1 MLTPRHLAKAPSPG
15 RADRRAA
22 KRRGAAGGGSRPEC
36 PRCGSALVTNAI
48 AGGPS
53 EFVSQLRGGDA
64 PVGAFSEWLCRSCGQ
79 RWPVDGA
86 ADRTATDEERV
97 DDLEGTRASAPGD
110 LVELLDLPEEEH
122 QPMVRATSRLVSAT
136 LRRAREARGLT
147 LSDASKATYIWEPYL
162 VALEAEAPLE
172 EYPAPA
178 YARSFLKSYAEYLGL
193 DPAEMVREF
202 DRSHPA
208 RREPMLD
215 ILPDP
220 RPRRRIV
227 ATALVVVSILSLA
240 AIVFLPFARDRD
252 DGPALPAPVAPVTD
266 MTSGQDPV
274 TRPPVPVVHGVRV
287 VLSANDRCWVE
298 ATSDGKVVEAG
309 TPLEPG
315 DRVVYRADGIL
326 LLRLGSA
333 GAVDLEVNGEPVTA
347 GTLGE
352 VVTVKLRVLDG
363 ELVTKIL

>member
-1 MLTPRHLAKAPSPG
+1 MLTPRHLAKAPSSG

-22 KRRGAAGGGSRPEC
+22 RRRGAADGGSSPDC

-64 PVGAFSEWLCRSCGQ
+64 PIGAFSEWLCRSCGQ
-79 RWPVDGA
+79 RWAHDGA
-86 ADRTATDEERV
+86 VSQTATGEERV
-97 DDLEGTRASAPGD
+97 DEFEGRTSAPGD

-122 QPMVRATSRLVSAT
+122 QPMVRATSRLVSTT

-147 LSDASKATYIWEPYL
+147 LSDAAKATYIWEPYL

-202 DRSHPA
+202 DRSHPV
-208 RREPMLD
+208 RREPMLEV
-215 ILPDP
+215 LPDP
-220 RPRRRIV
+220 RPRRRVV
-227 ATALVVVSILSLA
+227 ATTLVVGSILSLA
-240 AIVFLPFARDRD
+240 AIVLFPLTRDRD
-252 DGPALPAPVAPVTD
+252 AEPTLPTAVAPATD
-266 MTSGQDPV
+266 AASGQDPV
-274 TRPPVPVVHGVRV
+274 TRPPPPTVQGVRV
-287 VLSANDRCWVE
+287 VLYANDRCWVE
-298 ATSDGKVVEAG
+298 ASRDGEVVEAG
-309 TPLEPG
+309 TTLEPG
-315 DRVVYRADGIL
+315 DRVVYRADDIL
-326 LLRLGSA
+326 LLTLGSA
-333 GAVDLEVNGEPVTA
+333 GAVDLEVNGEPVRA
-347 GTLGE
+347 GTAGE

-363 ELVTKIL
+363 ELVTKIV